1 MQEDLWK
8 QIFPVGTEVRFCF
21 FILFFALLVEL
32 IMLLM
37 VLFFFFGLQW
47 DQLDKVYGFNWNF
60 SNLEVDVIK

>member
-32 IMLLM
+32 IMLLI
-37 VLFFFFGLQW
+37 VLFFFWFTVGSTGQGLR
-47 DQLDKVYGFNWNF
+47 
-60 SNLEVDVIK
+60 I